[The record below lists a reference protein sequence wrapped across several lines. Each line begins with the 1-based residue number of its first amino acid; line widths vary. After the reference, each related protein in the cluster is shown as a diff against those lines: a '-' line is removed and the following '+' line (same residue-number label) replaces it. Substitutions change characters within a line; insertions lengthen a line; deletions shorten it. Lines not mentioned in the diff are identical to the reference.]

1 MGNAHAVLVLGA
13 GSIGRRHLRNLA
25 VEYPE
30 TRLAAYDPRAENVS
44 GLAPSV
50 VPFDDAAAA
59 WDWFPDIVFVCSPSS
74 EHLSAAR
81 EALRRGCHVFIEKP
95 LAHTLDGLR
104 EFVELCESS
113 GRVVQV
119 GANMRYHPGPRM
131 LRRLLDEGAVG
142 RVLSVSTTYGGYLPD
157 WRPSQ
162 DYRSSY
168 SAQAGL
174 GGGVLLDVIHEVDTA
189 LWYLGTPVAVTGLA
203 SRSGLLEIDTED
215 QARVL
220 IRGETGALADVR
232 LDYLQKPVQRNY
244 SIIGNQGRLDWDI
257 HHPHIRGL
265 DREGRE
271 ELVPLISREMEEPG
285 HAYVEQLREF
295 MWCIDTGRRP
305 MVSAREGAL
314 AVTVALLARE
324 ASGAARVV
332 TLGGGTSR

>member
-1 MGNAHAVLVLGA
+1 MEKAHAILVLGA
-13 GSIGRRHLRNLA
+13 GSIGRRHLRNIQAEHPRARLA
-25 VEYPE
+25 V
-30 TRLAAYDPRAENVS
+30 YDPQVENLA
-44 GLAPSV
+44 GLAPPV
-50 VPFDDAAAA
+50 APFADPAAA
-59 WDWFPDIVFVCSPSS
+59 WGWSPDIVFVCSPSS
-74 EHLSAAR
+74 EHLFAAQ

-95 LAHTLDGLR
+95 LAHTLEGLG

-142 RVLSVSTTYGGYLPD
+142 RVLSVSTTYGGYLPE

-168 SAQAGL
+168 SAQARL

-189 LWYLGTPVAVTGLA
+189 LWYLAAPVAVTGMA

-220 IRGETGALADVR
+220 IRDEGGALGDVR
-232 LDYLQKPVQRNY
+232 LDYLQKPVQRHY
-244 SIIGNQGRLDWDI
+244 TIVGEHGRLDWDI
-257 HHPHIRGL
+257 HRPHVRLLPRDGG
-265 DREGRE
+265 EV
-271 ELVPLISREMEEPG
+271 LVPLDPRELNEPD
-285 HAYVEQLREF
+285 HAYIEQLREF
-295 MWCIDTGRRP
+295 MVCVETGGRP
-305 MVSAREGAL
+305 MVGAREGAV

-324 ASGAARVV
+324 ASDAALMVRP
-332 TLGGGTSR
+332 GGGSA